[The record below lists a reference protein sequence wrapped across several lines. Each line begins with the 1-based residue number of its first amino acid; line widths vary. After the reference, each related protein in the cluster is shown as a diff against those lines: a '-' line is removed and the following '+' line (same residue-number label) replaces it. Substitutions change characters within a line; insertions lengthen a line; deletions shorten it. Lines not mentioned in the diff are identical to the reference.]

1 MGARLEGWRAR
12 DRRTSEDMIVTPSLH
27 TYGQTR
33 RRLLDAIEQ
42 RSLTVFALI
51 NHAAAARD
59 VDLELADEEVVVF
72 GNPRAGTPLMQSDP
86 RVGIELPLRILIWA
100 DADGAKLG
108 FNDPRELAS
117 HYNVAEHGER
127 LSAIADLLATVVG
140 EAAG

>member
-1 MGARLEGWRAR
+1 
-12 DRRTSEDMIVTPSLH
+12 MIVTPSLH
-27 TYGQTR
+27 TYSQTR